1 MTCPYCH
8 TEMELGHIY
17 GQADK
22 AAYWLPAGVD
32 FRDVGW
38 AITEESVRRVGGLMM
53 DQAHKFFS
61 TSLSTRRAESFFC
74 QNCRIL
80 LTRLDGAPSEP
91 GAAAHGEAD

>member
-38 AITEESVRRVGGLMM
+38 AITEENVSRVGGLIM
-53 DQAHKFFS
+53 DQAHKFF
-61 TSLSTRRAESFFC
+61 RPVYRP
-74 QNCRIL
+74 
-80 LTRLDGAPSEP
+80 GEP
-91 GAAAHGEAD
+91 KAFSAKTAASC